1 MSHSIKTSL
10 VIILHSFLHVG
21 LKQVLDLKISHFYF
35 LKPTNCLQ
43 NYLRLQFIGS
53 NTSPN
58 LHEENNTQKNCK
70 GEGHAMVLLDGS
82 TATKE
87 GDKEDDTSD
96 NDEEDG
102 GREELISQKVK
113 ILTVGSLHHSSYH
126 NEKQTWELEIFHNLS
141 LF

>member
-1 MSHSIKTSL
+1 
-10 VIILHSFLHVG
+10 
-21 LKQVLDLKISHFYF
+21 
-35 LKPTNCLQ
+35 
-43 NYLRLQFIGS
+43 
-53 NTSPN
+53 
-58 LHEENNTQKNCK
+58 
-70 GEGHAMVLLDGS
+70 MVLLDGS

-126 NEKQTWELEIFHNLS
+126 NEKQT
-141 LF
+141 